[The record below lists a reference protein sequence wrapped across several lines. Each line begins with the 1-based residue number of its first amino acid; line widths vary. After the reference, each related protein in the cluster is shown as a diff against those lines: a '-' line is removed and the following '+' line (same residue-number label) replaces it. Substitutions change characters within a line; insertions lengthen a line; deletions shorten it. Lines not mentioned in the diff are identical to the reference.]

1 MLKIFLAFTYSLVPR
16 CTIKVI
22 AQRDLSREILYFI
35 VIMNEMEDLEKKIE
49 AVLFY
54 LAEPVKISFLA
65 KTLEVKEKE
74 LHEAILNLDKNL
86 ENRGIRIVSHNGEI
100 SLTTHPDFGPL
111 IDKIIK
117 EERERDLGRA
127 GIETLTIIAYKGP
140 VTKKEI
146 EYIRGVNSQ
155 YAIRN
160 LLLRGLIER
169 NVSRDDERMVVY
181 TVTSD
186 TIRFLGLQNISELPE
201 YMEMRNELEV
211 ADRLKEE
218 EAQKE

>member
-1 MLKIFLAFTYSLVPR
+1 
-16 CTIKVI
+16 
-22 AQRDLSREILYFI
+22 
-35 VIMNEMEDLEKKIE
+35 MNSSNELEKRME

-65 KTLEVKEKE
+65 KTLEVKEKD

-86 ENRGIRIVSHNGEI
+86 EGRGIRLLSHNGEV
-100 SLTTHPDFGPL
+100 SLVTNPDLGPL
-111 IDKIIK
+111 IDRIIK

-155 YAIRN
+155 YALRS

-169 NVSRDDERMVVY
+169 AVSKDDERMVVY

-201 YMEMRNELEV
+201 YLSMRNNLEV
-211 ADRLKEE
+211 SESLKMEE
-218 EAQKE
+218 EEKE

>member
-1 MLKIFLAFTYSLVPR
+1 MYR
-16 CTIKVI
+16 
-22 AQRDLSREILYFI
+22 
-35 VIMNEMEDLEKKIE
+35 MDLEKQIE

-54 LAEPVKISFLA
+54 LAEPVKLSFLA

-74 LHEAILNLDKNL
+74 LAEAILNLDKTL
-86 ENRGIRIVSHNGEI
+86 EGRGIRLVSHNGEI
-100 SLTTHPDFGPL
+100 SLTTHPDLGPL

-155 YAIRN
+155 YALRN

-169 NVSRDDERMVVY
+169 SVSKVDERMVVY

-201 YMEMRNELEV
+201 YSDMRVQLEVTEQLENELNEG
-211 ADRLKEE
+211 DKE
-218 EAQKE
+218 